1 MKSFKQFLAEITE
14 ARSGALGRA
23 YIVGPNGKW
32 FHCNART
39 HSDWV
44 EKNYKKIGVTS
55 RLASYNPK
63 KPETN
68 YNITVEDAIWH
79 GAVRIVVA
87 HGVVEMMCKESA
99 LTPKVRKACADFYEN
114 VAYGHKVWIYV
125 AADDEGGDDG
135 EDGRLLHNFPDPND
149 AMQFFERG
157 KVVQRSKIGST
168 MAQFR

>member
-1 MKSFKQFLAEITE
+1 MKSFKQFIAEVTE
-14 ARSGALGRA
+14 ARSAALGRA

-32 FHCNART
+32 FHCNEPT

-44 EKNYKKIGVTS
+44 NKHYKKLGIKGARQKS
-55 RLASYNPK
+55 FDPK
-63 KPETN
+63 KHKVF
-68 YNITVEDAIWH
+68 VEDAIH
-79 GAVRIVVA
+79 FGSVRIVVA
-87 HGVVEMMCKESA
+87 HGVVEMVCKESA

-125 AADDEGGDDG
+125 ADEEEGGD
-135 EDGRLLHNFPDPND
+135 ENVTGRLLHNFPDADD

>member
-1 MKSFKQFLAEITE
+1 MKSFKQFIAE
-14 ARSGALGRA
+14 ARAAVLGRA

-44 EKNYKKIGVTS
+44 MKNYKKIGVTS
-55 RLASYNPK
+55 KLASYNPK

-68 YNITVEDAIWH
+68 YSITVEDAIWY
-79 GAVRIVVA
+79 GAVRILVS
-87 HGVVEMMCKESA
+87 HGVVEMVCKESA
-99 LTPKVRKACADFYEN
+99 LTPKVRKACADFYEK

-125 AADDEGGDDG
+125 ADEEEGGD
-135 EDGRLLHNFPDPND
+135 ENVEGRLLHNFPDPDD

-157 KVVQRSKIGST
+157 KVVKRSKIGST